1 MSHSLNTVVVH
12 KYTLNKKKQPI
23 GHNTAGGKFPQLF
36 WREFHF
42 IAPSGFYF
50 A

>member
-23 GHNTAGGKFPQLF
+23 GHNTGGGNFPNYSDKRSTFAKF
-36 WREFHF
+36 
-42 IAPSGFYF
+42 
-50 A
+50 